1 MFTYLISI
9 PVPGVGQSPGG
20 IEPSVLQNQSL
31 SNGITGGLSREE
43 ALKDDQH
50 PITVLRP
57 GQIDGPRREHQQ
69 VHRFVSCIS
78 QENTALSTVYNEE
91 RPLLSAVYNK
101 KMPLLSVENEKLL
114 VFMKHAWLFFLSS
127 DQ

>member
-9 PVPGVGQSPGG
+9 PVPGIGKSPGG

-57 GQIDGPRREHQQ
+57 GQIDRPRREHQQ

-78 QENTALSTVYNEE
+78 QENTALS
-91 RPLLSAVYNK
+91 AVYYK
-101 KMPLLSVENEKLL
+101 KILLCQLYITRKYHFISCIQQENTPFECRK
-114 VFMKHAWLFFLSS
+114 
-127 DQ
+127 